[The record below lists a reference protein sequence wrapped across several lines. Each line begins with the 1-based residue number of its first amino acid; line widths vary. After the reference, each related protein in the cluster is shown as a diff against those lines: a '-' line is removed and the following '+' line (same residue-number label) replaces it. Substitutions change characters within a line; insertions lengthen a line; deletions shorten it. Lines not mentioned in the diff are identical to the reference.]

1 MQGLIRDLRKD
12 LAPLTRRSE
21 SALATAQKALETA
34 DATMRKFQGTLE
46 TTQDFTAP
54 DSNLDQAIV
63 ELRET
68 ARAVRDLAD
77 YLERKP
83 NSLVFGRQ

>member
-1 MQGLIRDLRKD
+1 
-12 LAPLTRRSE
+12 
-21 SALATAQKALETA
+21 
-34 DATMRKFQGTLE
+34 MRKFQGTLD